1 MKRAIIRITYSKA
14 AQCWQITH
22 GDLALACAT
31 RADALWQAR
40 GLALWQAD
48 SGGTAEIVVHRMD
61 GRISRKGG
69 TYPRSSDPRRSKG

>member
-1 MKRAIIRITYSKA
+1 
-14 AQCWQITH
+14 
-22 GDLALACAT
+22 
-31 RADALWQAR
+31 ADALWQAR

-69 TYPRSSDPRRSKG
+69 TYPRSSDPRRSRG